1 MGYNFRP
8 VERDQQYLLPPSI
21 RDWLPEDHLAW
32 FVLDAFG
39 ELSEAELAPL
49 YARHRAD
56 GWGAA
61 AFEPTMMAALL
72 VYAYATGERSSRRI
86 EARCRTD
93 IAYRVITA
101 NQFPDHATI
110 ARFRANQAA
119 ALERLF
125 GAVLVL
131 CARAGMGRLG
141 LIALDGTRI
150 AAATTVRANRT
161 AAELEAEIRAI
172 LAEAA
177 AVDAAEDEDHGPD
190 RRGDEPPA
198 GLATRTG
205 RLERLR
211 EAHRQLEAEAAERRQ
226 DAEARE
232 ARRAEAAA
240 KGRRPPGRPRTRER
254 RPPQRNPTD
263 PDSRPLKVPT
273 GWLQGYNA
281 QAAVSEDGLIVAADL
296 AADGVDAHHLEPLVG
311 QLRANIA
318 RAGFREPLGD
328 LVADAGYWNPVH
340 IARVEASGGP
350 RVLVPPWQPRGNHDR
365 WRPPP
370 PARAEMLRRLGEP
383 DGAARYARRSTIV
396 EPVFGEIKEA
406 RRFRRFSRRGLAA
419 CRSEW
424 LLVCTSYNLRKLWRR
439 TGNPRPLLAAV

>member
-32 FVLDAFG
+32 FILDAVG

-72 VYAYATGERSSRRI
+72 VYAYATGERSSRQI

-125 GAVLVL
+125 GAVLAL

-150 AAATTVRANRT
+150 AAATNLRANRT

-198 GLATRTG
+198 GLATRSG

-211 EAHRQLEAEAAERRQ
+211 EARRQLEAEAAERRHE
-226 DAEARE
+226 AAARE
-232 ARRAEAAA
+232 ARRAEAEAE
-240 KGRRPPGRPRTRER
+240 GRRPPGRPRTRER
-254 RPPQRNPTD
+254 RAPQRNPTD
-263 PDSRPLKVPT
+263 PDSRPMKVPG

-296 AADGVDAHHLEPLVG
+296 AADGVDSHHLEPLVG

-318 RAGFREPLGD
+318 RAGFWGPLGD
-328 LVADAGYWNPVH
+328 LVADAGYWNPER
-340 IARVEASGGP
+340 IAEVEASGGP
-350 RVLVPPWQPRGNHDR
+350 RVLVDHDR

-383 DGAARYARRSTIV
+383 DGAARYARRATIV

-439 TGNPRPLLAAV
+439 TGGQRSLLAAV